1 MPATTPNIRNSIH
14 AEDND
19 TLSEGKES
27 TTDSNNENRDSKSR
41 NNSPCGGSSTSGI
54 NARAEAF
61 RSALRRYASGQDVDV
76 VKFYDEVEA
85 VISRAGEGGNEEIEE
100 DEEVL
105 HGRMAC
111 VLSCVEGEQAVQGFV
126 YPVAWFVRNI
136 IVFWTI

>member
-1 MPATTPNIRNSIH
+1 M
-14 AEDND
+14 
-19 TLSEGKES
+19 
-27 TTDSNNENRDSKSR
+27 
-41 NNSPCGGSSTSGI
+41 
-54 NARAEAF
+54 
-61 RSALRRYASGQDVDV
+61 